1 MTKVKK
7 ISLTVPPKLKQRI
20 DDAQAASG
28 VNNQSSFLQQ
38 VITHGLNVQEKIDQL
53 IEEAANEAAQ
63 RRLK

>member
-1 MTKVKK
+1 MSKT
-7 ISLTVPPKLKQRI
+7 ISISIPLKLKQRI
-20 DDAQAASG
+20 DDAQAQSG
-28 VNNQSSFLQQ
+28 INNQSSFLQQ